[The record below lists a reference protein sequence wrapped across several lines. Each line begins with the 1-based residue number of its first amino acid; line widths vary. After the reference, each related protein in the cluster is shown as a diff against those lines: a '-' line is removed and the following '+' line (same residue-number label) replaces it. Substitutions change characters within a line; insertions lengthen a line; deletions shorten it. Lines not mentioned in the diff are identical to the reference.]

1 MTIQDLGALGDLLS
15 SLAVFVSLIYLA
27 VQVRRNAE
35 ATRSSTYQS
44 IVSEF
49 GAINTAMT
57 GTPDLS
63 SLFVN
68 GMEDF
73 ESRTSDERAKLSQL
87 FFLVFRN
94 FENMYYQH
102 RAGHLDDDLW
112 VGWKTMMV
120 SYGHRPGFQQWWR
133 FRRPVF
139 SQDFVDFID
148 NTEIEPIASYFDL
161 TRQRS

>member
-27 VQVRRNAE
+27 VQVRHNAE
-35 ATRSSTYQS
+35 ATRS
-44 IVSEF
+44 
-49 GAINTAMT
+49 
-57 GTPDLS
+57 L
-63 SLFVN
+63 
-68 GMEDF
+68 
-73 ESRTSDERAKLSQL
+73 
-87 FFLVFRN
+87 FRN